1 MRLKDWAEEQN
12 ICYRTALRWFHTG
25 KLPVPAEQ
33 LATGTILVY
42 PPKEESEPQ
51 SNDVVIYC
59 RVTGHDQKDDLKR
72 QAERLGTFASANG
85 WTVRQTITETGSGL
99 NGKRPKLLKLLG
111 DKTATTILVEHK
123 DRLTRFGFEYID
135 ILLSGQNRRV
145 VVADQEEQVLD
156 IWQDFIDVV
165 TSFCAR
171 IYGKRGAGNRARK
184 TLEMLQDQ
192 EEQNKEQ

>member
-1 MRLKDWAEEQN
+1 M
-12 ICYRTALRWFHTG
+12 
-25 KLPVPAEQ
+25 
-33 LATGTILVY
+33 
-42 PPKEESEPQ
+42 
-51 SNDVVIYC
+51 
-59 RVTGHDQKDDLKR
+59 
-72 QAERLGTFASANG
+72 
-85 WTVRQTITETGSGL
+85 RQTITETGSGL

-111 DKTATTILVEHK
+111 DQTATTILVEHK
-123 DRLTRFGFEYID
+123 DRLTWFGFEYID

-192 EEQNKEQ
+192 EEQKNPPPIIDPGKESRLYC